1 MELVPLFAF
10 IVLVVV
16 VGVAALLLKLSL
28 KVIGWLV
35 GAACTAV
42 LLVLVLVQWIALA

>member
-1 MELVPLFAF
+1 MELVLLFAF

-16 VGVAALLLKLSL
+16 VGIAALVLKLSL

-35 GAACTAV
+35 GAMCTAA
-42 LLVLVLVQWIALA
+42 LLILVLVQLLALA